1 MEKRNTFGFDLIKI
15 LTTFELNVSS
25 ECEHLNDWVSATYEL
40 DIFDQKVVDDVFLDI
55 EESGEYMNEEELKAR
70 MVGLMFYAAKI
81 DVAGKIRVFYE
92 RPLAA
97 EVKGHY
103 LAVITDCM
111 VASPLK
117 SNPIKPYFFLQE
129 FKKARGE
136 KKDPEAQMLSAML
149 IAQAINADDKPIYG
163 AYMIGTN
170 THFATLVGKNYCVSK
185 KYEASYKDKLT
196 KIIFILRKLKDLI
209 DNR

>member
-129 FKKARGE
+129 APSRPSPKGKENFYKVKKKIPKR
-136 KKDPEAQMLSAML
+136 KCFPQCLS
-149 IAQAINADDKPIYG
+149 
-163 AYMIGTN
+163 
-170 THFATLVGKNYCVSK
+170 H
-185 KYEASYKDKLT
+185 KL
-196 KIIFILRKLKDLI
+196 
-209 DNR
+209 